1 MAIKFNDNRYHGKN
15 TMIAVVDTMFYQ
27 KLKCEWGKYR
37 EIIIHYTIKLGDPIF
52 SDKLNSSNTHN
63 HEHHEWWLTL
73 KLPAPGTNK
82 VRTGL
87 KCEPEKEKHIESTC
101 KTCAKQDCKNACTI
115 RKGDTHRRLN
125 GQIGTGQLWQ
135 CELNFQSD
143 LRQWISIPLPCLPRV
158 TYPTYPKISLWATV
172 LAAYF
177 KHIQASQLIIS
188 SMNPQQKAPH
198 KSNQL
203 MIVGFLH
210 QDFQHRIFLRTNHAQ
225 KETPQWGVSWK
236 FNQGGCGKKNNFEP
250 CVGDSHPGCLAE
262 S

>member
-1 MAIKFNDNRYHGKN
+1 VGNK
-15 TMIAVVDTMFYQ
+15 IA
-27 KLKCEWGKYR
+27 K
-37 EIIIHYTIKLGDPIF
+37 
-52 SDKLNSSNTHN
+52 
-63 HEHHEWWLTL
+63 
-73 KLPAPGTNK
+73 
-82 VRTGL
+82 
-87 KCEPEKEKHIESTC
+87 
-101 KTCAKQDCKNACTI
+101 

-125 GQIGTGQLWQ
+125 GQIGIGQLWQ

-158 TYPTYPKISLWATV
+158 TYPTYPKISLLWATV

-188 SMNPQQKAPH
+188 SMNPQQKPPH

-225 KETPQWGVSWK
+225 KGNSTV
-236 FNQGGCGKKNNFEP
+236 GCLLEIQPRRLREKNNFEP
-250 CVGDSHPGCLAE
+250 CVGNSHPGCLAE